1 MRYPTTTRPEGL
13 PMPGIL
19 EHLPISQRELIRF
32 LKFALVGALG
42 TVIDFSL
49 LNLFHFGLGWPKGVA
64 NTASVFVAVLSNFTW
79 NRLWTFPESR
89 RRPLRSQL
97 PMFLSVYAVGYLLN
111 QALFLGSYTLIFGP
125 RFAPALAVN
134 LAKALANLLGLF
146 WNFGANRLS
155 TYRGL

>member
-1 MRYPTTTRPEGL
+1 
-13 PMPGIL
+13 
-19 EHLPISQRELIRF
+19 
-32 LKFALVGALG
+32 VGALG

-49 LNLFHFGLGWPKGVA
+49 LNLFHFGLGWPKGLA

-111 QALFLGSYTLIFGP
+111 QGIFLGSYALFFGHL
-125 RFAPALAVN
+125 FAPTLAVN

-146 WNFGANRLS
+146 WNFGANRVT